1 MSNAAD
7 YLILKFM
14 KCRSNV
20 YCPTCYLLLITNLNV
35 LIKFK
40 KMKRLFV
47 FVPAILLVLFLLN
60 SFTLKE
66 NEGLEKTPRGTK
78 SFTDLTLHYK
88 SLICQFGKVPIAKVN
103 RNKSGL
109 VNIVFKSNDGGQT
122 WQDISEGL
130 PEIEQPV
137 NFFAGESDLYLSIK
151 NVMYRSKSNLKTP
164 VWEKEN
170 VPDPQSA
177 SIAFNRSGIMAFN
190 YKGQIFQKRSAKET
204 WLPIHTNFKEHSMRT
219 VFEKSDGTVFLGF
232 DHGLYRSTDNGKNWK
247 QVQNEGWVMNIV
259 ESEGVLI
266 ATGQKGIMRSTDNG
280 EHWQW
285 VISEGG
291 VGIAVE
297 RIEGGFAAIS
307 YNTTTKSRR
316 ILISLDSGKT
326 WQSIDE
332 GLRPSL
338 LISSIK
344 QMGKYL
350 IIGHPDGIFR
360 TSDRGKTWKSVH
372 SGVDETVDK
381 NQFKFV
387 PTWNSQVTEPGNVFK
402 IHVSGNALYAVVVSA
417 GC

>member
-1 MSNAAD
+1 
-7 YLILKFM
+7 
-14 KCRSNV
+14 
-20 YCPTCYLLLITNLNV
+20 
-35 LIKFK
+35 
-40 KMKRLFV
+40 MKRLFV

-60 SFTLKE
+60 SFVLKE
-66 NEGLEKTPRGTK
+66 KQAGEKTNEAIK
-78 SFTDLTLHYK
+78 SFKDVMPGDNSSTDP
-88 SLICQFGKVPIAKVN
+88 SAKDSVFKPN
-103 RNKSGL
+103 GNKPGL
-109 VNIVFKSNDGGQT
+109 VSSVLKSTDGGQT

-137 NFFAGESDLYLSIK
+137 NFFAGESDLYLNVK
-151 NVMYRSKSNLKTP
+151 NEMYRSKSNLISP

-190 YKGQIFQKRSAKET
+190 YKGQIYQKTSAT
-204 WLPIHTNFKEHSMRT
+204 QAWLPIHTNFNKHSMRT
-219 VFEKSDGTVFLGF
+219 VFETANGTVFLGF
-232 DHGLYRSTDNGKNWK
+232 DHGLYKSTDKGKTWK

-259 ESEGVLI
+259 ESEGVLL

-291 VGIAVE
+291 VGIAIE

-307 YNTTTKSRR
+307 CNTETESRR
-316 ILISLDSGKT
+316 VRISLDRGKT
-326 WQSIDE
+326 WQAIDE
-332 GLRPSL
+332 GLRPTL
-338 LISSIK
+338 FISSIK

-350 IIGHPDGIFR
+350 VLGHPDGIFR

-372 SGVDETVDK
+372 SGVGEPADK
-381 NQFKFV
+381 NVFKFV
-387 PTWNSQVTEPGNVFK
+387 PSWNRQVDEPGNVFK
-402 IHVSGNALYAVVVSA
+402 IFVSGNAMYAVAVSA